1 MDRFDAAVLAYCLMG
16 NHDHL
21 VVHARQANISR

>member
-1 MDRFDAAVLAYCLMG
+1 MERFDAQVLAYCLMG

-21 VVHARQANISR
+21 VLHTRSANLRA